1 MKIAFIVFNI
11 DGMGGTSRSAI
22 TQANALAPHQDVRI
36 VSVTRSGDRP
46 HYDIDPRIP
55 VDYLVDVRDPKKP
68 AAVPEGLVPADAAV
82 ALHRQESALVPN
94 RWDKQ
99 FTALCDV
106 AMEAALPT
114 LDVDVAVTVT
124 PGLLVAGIDL
134 LPDRVVVVHQEHRSS
149 SGRSRGLE
157 PLLNY
162 APRADVVAM
171 LTPPLEEW
179 LHDQLGPLCPPTVV
193 MPNPLPLGFH
203 PRSRLDNPLILT
215 AGRLVQEKQFPLLVA
230 AFAEIADQV
239 PDWRLR
245 ICGTGPERP
254 ELVRE
259 IRKWGLWDRVELP
272 GGVSDMAAEWAK
284 ASVAALTSRT
294 EGFPLVVQEAMAAG
308 VPVASFDSASGPR
321 EIIEHE
327 VNGLLVGPQSVAGMS
342 AALLRMTTDAELRQ
356 RLGQGALRT
365 ARQYDAGALAERWI
379 GIFSEAR
386 ARRANH
392 GRLTTARR
400 AGEGVSNARRSYL
413 AAGYSSNESVTPAQ
427 ARHEALTSA
436 VAAARATGADWLVIP
451 PHEGDTTIVVLPM
464 TARDAFLTALVE
476 AHPPAYLS
484 LRDPALNGWHER
496 RGTIADLGTDLRRG
510 MTTAVCIEPWPV
522 VGDRPSLLGQGCTV
536 EVQFWER
543 SVQGDLVGPRRNP
556 YADRM
561 PAEPGHRRGGGRGRQ
576 GPDAAA
582 DGDAHRGRGP
592 VPRRRRLHLGRRQR
606 PGLERRARAAAG
618 RRHRHRP
625 EPGVQRPGPVHRARR
640 AALLL
645 PQHPPLRAVGTPDP
659 PGHRRS
665 GPRLAGHRPPDGQPR
680 RPRADP
686 PGRRRCRRS
695 TPTRSRRPCTGSTGW
710 PSTSSTSTTTS
721 CSGGRCARRRC
732 SPRPASS
739 ATYFSPMTI
748 GLTDAPDA
756 APFLKAAW
764 NNRALLQDAFG
775 AVTTRNLAHAPYAH
789 RVSVLQE
796 LHERFPEPLAA
807 TARSPFRSDTDVSTL
822 SSLAQHYALLT
833 GKAYAAEPSLTFVNL
848 SNADVDRQLAR
859 VLDRDQ
865 DFICLADHHDHAM
878 SVEQLDALLADF
890 YRDYFPVAAPWEKG

>member
-22 TQANALAPHQDVRI
+22 TQANALVPHQDVRI
-36 VSVTRSGDRP
+36 VSVTRSAAAP
-46 HYDIDPRIP
+46 HYDIDERIG
-55 VDYLVDVRDPKKP
+55 VEYLVDVRDPKHP
-68 AAVPEGLVPADAAV
+68 RAVTEGLVEPDRALN
-82 ALHRQESALVPN
+82 LHRSESALVPN

-124 PGLLVAGIDL
+124 PGLLVAGVDL

-149 SGRSRGLE
+149 SGRSKGLE

-171 LTPPLEEW
+171 LTPPLAEW
-179 LHDQLGPLCPPTVV
+179 LHDQLGELCPPTVV
-193 MPNPLPLGFH
+193 MPNPLPLEFH
-203 PRSRLDNPLILT
+203 PRSRLDHPLILT
-215 AGRLVQEKQFPLLVA
+215 AGRLVLEKQFKLLIA

-245 ICGTGPERP
+245 ICGTGPERAD
-254 ELVRE
+254 LVRE

-272 GGVSDMAAEWAK
+272 GGVTDMAAEWAK

-342 AALLRMTTDAELRQ
+342 AALLRLTTDAELRA

-365 ARQYDAGALAERWI
+365 SRQYDAGALAERWI

-386 ARRANH
+386 ARRGTL
-392 GRLTTARR
+392 GRLTVRTGDRAASAAERR
-400 AGEGVSNARRSYL
+400 RDPVTG
-413 AAGYSSNESVTPAQ
+413 VTPAQ
-427 ARHEALTSA
+427 ARHEALTLA
-436 VAAARATGADWLVIP
+436 VQAAKATGADWLVIP
-451 PHEGDTTIVVLPM
+451 PHETDTTIVVLPM
-464 TARDAFLTALVE
+464 TVRDAFLAALVDGD
-476 AHPPAYLS
+476 PPAYLS
-484 LRDPALNGWHER
+484 LRDPELNGWHER
-496 RGTIADLGTDLRRG
+496 RGSIERLGTDLRRG
-510 MTTAVCIEPWPV
+510 MTSTVCLEPWPEGV
-522 VGDRPSLLGQGCTV
+522 LSQGCTI

-543 SVQGDLVGPRRNP
+543 SVGGELVGPRRNP

-561 PAEPGHRRGGGRGRQ
+561 PVGLDTVEVEVEGVTVPTL
-576 GPDAAA
+576 PLMAAPTVGECRFPVDVVYTWV
-582 DGDAHRGRGP
+582 DGSDPAWNA
-592 VPRRRRLHLGRRQR
+592 
-606 PGLERRARAAAG
+606 AR
-618 RRHRHRP
+618 
-625 EPGVQRPGPVHRARR
+625 EQ
-640 AALLL
+640 
-645 PQHPPLRAVGTPDP
+645 
-659 PGHRRS
+659 
-665 GPRLAGHRPPDGQPR
+665 RLAGVTGTAQTRESSGQARFLAHDELRYSFRSLHLFAPWVRRIHLVTAGQVPDWLDAGHPMVNVVDHSQILPADGLPTFNSHAIETSLHRIEGLAEHFVYFNDDFLLG
-680 RPRADP
+680 RPV
-686 PGRRRCRRS
+686 
-695 TPTRSRRPCTGSTGW
+695 RPETFFTAAGLC
-710 PSTSSTSTTTS
+710 
-721 CSGGRCARRRC
+721 
-732 SPRPASS
+732 

-789 RVSVLQE
+789 RVSVLEE
-796 LHERFPEPLAA
+796 LTERFAEPLAA

-833 GKAYAAEPSLTFVNL
+833 GRAHAVEPSLTFVNL
-848 SNADVDRQLAR
+848 SNADVDRQLATAAA
-859 VLDRDQ
+859 RDQ
-865 DFICLADHHDHAM
+865 DFICLADHHDHAL
-878 SVEQLDALLADF
+878 SLEQLDALLADF
-890 YRDYFPVAAPWEKG
+890 YREYFPVAAPWEKP

>member
-1 MKIAFIVFNI
+1 MNIAFIVFNI

-36 VSVTRSGDRP
+36 VSITRSADRP
-46 HYDIDPRIP
+46 HYDIDPRIG
-55 VDYLVDVRDPKKP
+55 VDYLVDVRDPNRP
-68 AAVPEGLVPADAAV
+68 LAVPEGVVPADAAA
-82 ALHRQESALVPN
+82 ALHRQESALVPE

-99 FTALCDV
+99 FTALCDI
-106 AMEAALPT
+106 AMEAVLPT

-149 SGRSRGLE
+149 SGRSRGME

-179 LHDQLGPLCPPTVV
+179 LHEQLGPLCPPTVV

-203 PRSRLDNPLILT
+203 PRSRLDNPLVLT
-215 AGRLVQEKQFPLLVA
+215 AGRLVQEKQFPLLIA
-230 AFAEIADQV
+230 AFAEISAQV
-239 PDWRLR
+239 PEWRLR

-342 AALLRMTTDAELRQ
+342 TALLRLTTDAELRQ

-386 ARRANH
+386 ARRAH
-392 GRLTTARR
+392 RGRLTTAVTAPAKGGLEPR
-400 AGEGVSNARRSYL
+400 SARTSTTV
-413 AAGYSSNESVTPAQ
+413 ADVTPAQ
-427 ARHEALTSA
+427 ARHEALTCA
-436 VAAARATGADWLVIP
+436 VDAAHATGADWLVVP
-451 PHEGDTTIVVLPM
+451 PHEHDTTIVVLPM
-464 TARDAFLTALVE
+464 TARDAFLEALVE
-476 AHPPAYLS
+476 RDSPAYLS

-496 RGTIADLGTDLRRG
+496 RGTLADLGAGLRRG
-510 MTTAVCIEPWPV
+510 MTSAVCIEPWPETD
-522 VGDRPSLLGQGCTV
+522 GRPSLLGQGCTV

-543 SVQGDLVGPRRNP
+543 STGGELVGPRRNP

-561 PAEPGHRRGGGRGRQ
+561 PA
-576 GPDAAA
+576 
-582 DGDAHRGRGP
+582 
-592 VPRRRRLHLGRRQR
+592 
-606 PGLERRARAAAG
+606 GLETVEVEVEGVKVPTLPLMAAPTVGEVRFPVDVVYTWVDGSDPAWNAAR
-618 RRHRHRP
+618 
-625 EPGVQRPGPVHRARR
+625 EQ
-640 AALLL
+640 
-645 PQHPPLRAVGTPDP
+645 
-659 PGHRRS
+659 
-665 GPRLAGHRPPDGQPR
+665 RLAGVTGTARTRESSGQARFIAHDELRYSFRSLHLFAPWVRRIHLVTAGQVPDWLDTDHPMVNLVDHAQILPAEGLPTFNSHAIETSLHRIDGLAEHFVYFNDDFLLG
-680 RPRADP
+680 RPL
-686 PGRRRCRRS
+686 
-695 TPTRSRRPCTGSTGW
+695 RPETLFTA
-710 PSTSSTSTTTS
+710 
-721 CSGGRCARRRC
+721 SGLC
-732 SPRPASS
+732 

-764 NNRALLQDAFG
+764 NNRALLQEAFG

-789 RVSVLQE
+789 RVSVLEE
-796 LHERFPEPLAA
+796 LTERFPEPLAA
-807 TARSPFRSDTDVSTL
+807 TARSPFRSDTDVATL

-833 GKAYAAEPSLTFVNL
+833 GKAYAAEPSLAFVNL
-848 SNADVDRQLAR
+848 SNADVERQLTR

-890 YRDYFPVAAPWEKG
+890 YRAYFPVAAPWEQA